1 LKLLTTKFAS
11 DASEQTAYRS
21 NEEAAS
27 PAVTMADSESDSED
41 EVASSFSVSN
51 FSHYAYSERP

>member
-27 PAVTMADSESDSED
+27 PAVTMADSDSED